1 MNAPTPELPST
12 TQGGAPF
19 AELIP
24 HVERIHR
31 ALAHLHFAEGVRQDG
46 ATRITRYETATGFLV
61 RLGGRDFVYTAKH
74 NLEGETA
81 SSVGV
86 QIPRTLV
93 VPCRIPQG
101 AHKLLHAEG
110 DIDAAVI
117 ELDPRMRGLWQSAQ
131 PFEGQELGLISEAN
145 SARTL
150 CLAGFPVAAAKIDG
164 AVPGMD
170 LMGAF
175 GAVMLLVRQAVGHRS
190 DREPSEGRGIH
201 VHYGGS
207 AYNHGLK
214 RWVQTS
220 PPKGI
225 SGGPLAAIGNEGV
238 RVLGLARSID
248 DNVEWCEPAIEC
260 TRLLMQHEDAKVAA
274 EAGAII
280 RRAAEG

>member
-1 MNAPTPELPST
+1 
-12 TQGGAPF
+12 
-19 AELIP
+19 
-24 HVERIHR
+24 
-31 ALAHLHFAEGVRQDG
+31 
-46 ATRITRYETATGFLV
+46 
-61 RLGGRDFVYTAKH
+61 
-74 NLEGETA
+74 
-81 SSVGV
+81 
-86 QIPRTLV
+86 
-93 VPCRIPQG
+93 
-101 AHKLLHAEG
+101 
-110 DIDAAVI
+110 
-117 ELDPRMRGLWQSAQ
+117 
-131 PFEGQELGLISEAN
+131 
-145 SARTL
+145 
-150 CLAGFPVAAAKIDG
+150 
-164 AVPGMD
+164 
-170 LMGAF
+170 
-175 GAVMLLVRQAVGHRS
+175 
-190 DREPSEGRGIH
+190 